1 MEKQREWKKRRLISV
16 GHLGGAQ
23 GTGLVLKHSMD
34 PGAEW
39 GAGWVVSGF
48 LRPATTSTAGTRVE
62 DVSCFV
68 QGAFSPPDSGLQFLG
83 RRSGRCQRRQ
93 RPAVD

>member
-16 GHLGGAQ
+16 GRLGGAQ

-39 GAGWVVSGF
+39 GAGWVVSDF
-48 LRPATTSTAGTRVE
+48 LRPATTSTAGT
-62 DVSCFV
+62 
-68 QGAFSPPDSGLQFLG
+68 
-83 RRSGRCQRRQ
+83 
-93 RPAVD
+93 